1 MAKEQVNETEVVC
14 DCGCAC
20 EAPLNYEELCT
31 ELRKENSKLLSENQK
46 LKDAIEMY
54 KSANFKQANDLKIIK
69 NIAKVSVGF
78 VQQME
83 ALVDNAKNVYN
94 ALEVNEEE

>member
-20 EAPLNYEELCT
+20 EAPLDYEELCV
-31 ELRKENSKLLSENQK
+31 ELRKENTKLLSENQK

>member
-20 EAPLNYEELCT
+20 EAPLDYEELCA
-31 ELRKENSKLLSENQK
+31 ELRKENTKLLSENQK
-46 LKDAIEMY
+46 LKDAIEIY

>member
-1 MAKEQVNETEVVC
+1 MEKEQVNETEVVC
-14 DCGCAC
+14 DCDCAC
-20 EAPLNYEELCT
+20 EAPLIYEELCA
-31 ELRKENSKLLSENQK
+31 ELRKENTKLLSENQK

>member
-1 MAKEQVNETEVVC
+1 MAKEQINETEVVC

-20 EAPLNYEELCT
+20 EAPLDYEELCA
-31 ELRKENSKLLSENQK
+31 ELRKENTKLLSENQK

>member
-46 LKDAIEMY
+46 LKDTIEMY

>member
-20 EAPLNYEELCT
+20 EAPLNYEELCA
-31 ELRKENSKLLSENQK
+31 ELRKENTKLLSENQK

>member
-20 EAPLNYEELCT
+20 EAPLNYEELCA
-31 ELRKENSKLLSENQK
+31 ELRKENSRLLSENQK

-83 ALVDNAKNVYN
+83 ALIDNAKNVYN
-94 ALEVNEEE
+94 ALEVNKEE

>member
-20 EAPLNYEELCT
+20 EAPLNYEELCA
-31 ELRKENSKLLSENQK
+31 ELRKENSRLLSENQK

>member
-14 DCGCAC
+14 DFGCAC
-20 EAPLNYEELCT
+20 EAPLNYEELCA
-31 ELRKENSKLLSENQK
+31 ELRKENTKLLSENQK